1 MAVTIYDVAREANV
15 SMATVSRVVNGNQN
29 VKPATRK
36 KVLEVIERLG
46 YRPNAVARGLA
57 SKKTTTVGVIVP
69 DIAKSYYAELLR
81 GIADIA
87 TMYDYNILLSN
98 SDESTTREIELLE
111 NHLGQ
116 QVDGL
121 IFMSDSIS
129 DEVRAEISTA
139 NVPIVLAGS
148 LDFENQLPTVNI
160 DFEEAAYEAVA
171 KLIEHGHKQI
181 LFVSGP
187 FTRDINSICKKSG
200 YTRALQDAGLT
211 VDESLIIETDG
222 MYDHVYE
229 IWSELSDL
237 PGKPTAIF
245 ASNDVI
251 ALGIFNGIR
260 DAGLTVPD
268 DYEIIC
274 FEHSLLARVVRPQ
287 LTTIAVP
294 LYDLGAVS
302 MRLLTKLMNGE
313 EVEEQ
318 QVILPYRL
326 EERGTL

>member
-1 MAVTIYDVAREANV
+1 
-15 SMATVSRVVNGNQN
+15 
-29 VKPATRK
+29 
-36 KVLEVIERLG
+36 
-46 YRPNAVARGLA
+46 
-57 SKKTTTVGVIVP
+57 
-69 DIAKSYYAELLR
+69 
-81 GIADIA
+81 
-87 TMYDYNILLSN
+87 
-98 SDESTTREIELLE
+98 
-111 NHLGQ
+111 
-116 QVDGL
+116 
-121 IFMSDSIS
+121 
-129 DEVRAEISTA
+129 
-139 NVPIVLAGS
+139 
-148 LDFENQLPTVNI
+148 
-160 DFEEAAYEAVA
+160 
-171 KLIEHGHKQI
+171 
-181 LFVSGP
+181 
-187 FTRDINSICKKSG
+187 
-200 YTRALQDAGLT
+200 T

-229 IWSELSDL
+229 MWSELGDL